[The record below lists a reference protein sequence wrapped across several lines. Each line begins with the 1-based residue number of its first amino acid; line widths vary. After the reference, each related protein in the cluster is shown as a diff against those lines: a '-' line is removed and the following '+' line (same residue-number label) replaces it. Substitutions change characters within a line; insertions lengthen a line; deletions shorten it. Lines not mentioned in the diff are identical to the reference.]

1 MMHNDFNLTSYNGL
15 DTVHM
20 ILKHSNEEFDF
31 RPLINKTEQFLFANK
46 LVNDYVV
53 QEIVSRFDEVYIVF
67 AGLFVVC
74 L

>member
-1 MMHNDFNLTSYNGL
+1 MMHNDFNLTSYTGL

-31 RPLINKTEQFLFANK
+31 GPLISKTEQFLFANK
-46 LVNDYVV
+46 QVNDYVV
-53 QEIVSRFDEVYIVF
+53 QELVSRFDEVYIVF